1 MYSVSSIFEVRA
13 GLVYHIFAQIALIVF
28 PLMRGVIGVG
38 IQGCYWCWYPG
49 VLLVLLPDISIQD
62 LQWVLDRVSSLLC
75 DYHSPVR
82 GRVCSSDSFLS
93 CHVR

>member
-1 MYSVSSIFEVRA
+1 MYSVSNIFEVRA
-13 GLVYHIFAQIALIVF
+13 DFGIAHLCSDCTDCF
-28 PLMRGVIGVG
+28 PLDE
-38 IQGCYWCWYPG
+38 GCYWCWYPE
-49 VLLVLLPDISIQD
+49 VLLVLLLAISIQD
-62 LQWVLDRVSSLLC
+62 LQWVLDRVSSLIC